1 MNPVHILLAED
12 NNGDVFLIQEAL
24 HAHHIAHA
32 LHVVRDGSEA
42 LDFVLRMG
50 TSDLPC
56 PDLILLDLNLPK
68 AEGTQ
73 VLGAIRKRSE
83 CSETPVIVVTSSD
96 APMDKERVA
105 KLGITSYFKK
115 PFDLDEYML
124 LGATVLQVLE
134 ARPHP

>member
-12 NNGDVFLIQEAL
+12 NNGDVFLIQQAL
-24 HAHHIAHA
+24 QEHHIDHA
-32 LHVVRDGSEA
+32 LHVVRDGGEA

-50 TSDLPC
+50 TPDVPC

-68 AEGTQ
+68 VEGTQ
-73 VLGAIRKRSE
+73 VLGAIRKRPE
-83 CSETPVIVVTSSD
+83 CSDTPVIVVTSSD

-115 PFDLDEYML
+115 PFDLDEYMQ
-124 LGATVLQVLE
+124 LGATVSQALG
-134 ARPHP
+134 ARQHP